1 MLRGAGGRGS
11 VELLLDVSA
20 AGVRKLMNGFA
31 VLLELEPWLTRSRLF
46 AGRERLPDTSP
57 A

>member
-1 MLRGAGGRGS
+1 
-11 VELLLDVSA
+11 VELSLDVSA

-31 VLLELEPWLTRSRLF
+31 VLLELEPRLTRSRLF